1 MKQVYYTREKHKECI
16 IEMVELTGIKAT
28 LYFCLNNAYKY
39 AYRAGLKTKNK
50 TADMEKMQWYLE
62 QCKEHSHELN
72 TIDEY
77 VFNMRY
83 KRVVKA
89 INELIR

>member
-16 IEMVELTGIKAT
+16 EEMCELTGIKAT

-50 TADMEKMQWYLE
+50 TADMEKMKWYLDW
-62 QCKEHSHELN
+62 CKDNSLELN
-72 TIDEY
+72 PLDKF
-77 VFNMRY
+77 VFTMRY
-83 KRVVKA
+83 ERVVNA
-89 INELIR
+89 INELLR

>member
-16 IEMVELTGIKAT
+16 DEMCELTGVNAT

-50 TADMEKMQWYLE
+50 TDDLEKMQWYLNW
-62 QCKEHSHELN
+62 CKENSFCLN
-72 TIDEY
+72 TLDAY
-77 VFNMRY
+77 LFDMRY
-83 KRVVKA
+83 KRVVNEIA
-89 INELIR
+89 ELIK

>member
-1 MKQVYYTREKHKECI
+1 MC
-16 IEMVELTGIKAT
+16 ELTGIKAT

-50 TADMEKMQWYLE
+50 TADMEKMQWYLTW
-62 QCKEHSHELN
+62 CKEHSYNLN
-72 TIDEY
+72 SVDAY

-89 INELIR
+89 INDLIR